1 MEVGRALNKVQSAI
15 TGDVLEVWEEPLFQ
29 HAGKLGVPL
38 LAVQHLLALVY
49 VRKFPSLQSVR
60 STTSRGGGISCAVQ
74 QQNHPAAHKAA
85 CNLVNFLQKLQLSMC
100 LQIRSAA
107 LLHSGQRG

>member
-1 MEVGRALNKVQSAI
+1 MFNFVQW
-15 TGDVLEVWEEPLFQ
+15 VLLLGMCWRS
-29 HAGKLGVPL
+29 GKNLSSNMLENWGVPL